1 MSKSALIKL
10 IVTFVNAVFIAATIV
25 ILFSP
30 NIRWLAFLM
39 VPATVLVVWF
49 SISMW
54 RVGSLDIDVE
64 DDNSF

>member
-1 MSKSALIKL
+1 MSRSALIKL